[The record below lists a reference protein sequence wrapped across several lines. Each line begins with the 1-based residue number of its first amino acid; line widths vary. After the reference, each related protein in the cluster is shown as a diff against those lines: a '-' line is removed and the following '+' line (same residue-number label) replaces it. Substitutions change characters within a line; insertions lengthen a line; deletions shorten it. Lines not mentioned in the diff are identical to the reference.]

1 MRKKLCII
9 TSSPGSIVSFHK
21 TNIDELSKVFDI
33 YVISNYEDE
42 SIFKEV
48 NIVKAF
54 PVKIERRPTIIGNI
68 KALFEIYKIF
78 KREKFDAF
86 LSQTI
91 NASLLSALAGKLAK
105 TPIRVRIFT
114 GQLWTTM
121 PVYKKSFF
129 KFLDKITVACNT
141 NLLVDGKSQREYLI
155 AEGILKDGQAVVLA
169 NGSICG
175 VDTDLFKPDESIREQ
190 ERKKYQITSNDVV
203 FAFMGRINREK
214 GIFELLEATNNLV
227 KTCKGLKLVLIGKF
241 ERLDNNII
249 SKYPNLKI
257 GENLILYG
265 YTSEPY
271 RALQIADVFCLP
283 SYREGFGMSVIE
295 AAAAGLPVIGSDA
308 YGLRDSFM
316 DGVTGLKCKVK
327 DAVTI
332 QDSMLK
338 LYQSKELREKMSREG
353 RDRVVKLFNRSLVS
367 KAWLDY
373 FRKIVE

>member
-1 MRKKLCII
+1 MKKKLCIV
-9 TSSPGSIVSFHK
+9 TSASGSIISFHK
-21 TNIDELSKVFDI
+21 TNIEELSKKFDV
-33 YVISNYEDE
+33 YVISNFEDE
-42 SIFKEV
+42 SVFKDV

-91 NASLLSALAGKLAK
+91 NASLLSAIAGKFSK
-105 TPIRVRIFT
+105 IPVRIRIFT

-121 PVYKKSFF
+121 PPLKKKFF
-129 KFLDKITVACNT
+129 KFLDKITVVCNT

-155 AEGILKDGQAVVLA
+155 NEGILKEGQADVLA

-175 VDTDLFKPDESIREQ
+175 VDTDRFKPIENIRVQ
-190 ERKKYQITSNDVV
+190 ERIKFGISSDDVV

-214 GIFELLEATNNLV
+214 GIFELLQATNNIV
-227 KTCKGLKLVLIGKF
+227 KTCKGLKLVLIGNF
-241 ERLDNNII
+241 EGFDDNII
-249 SKYPNLKI
+249 SKYPKLKV
-257 GENLILYG
+257 GENIILYG

-295 AAAAGLPVIGSDA
+295 AAAVGLPVIGSDA
-308 YGLRDSFM
+308 YGLRDSFV
-316 DGVTGLKCKVK
+316 DGVTGLKCKAK
-327 DAVTI
+327 DVSTL

-338 LYQSKELREKMSREG
+338 LYKSKTLRERMSIEG
-353 RDRVVKLFNRSLVS
+353 RNRVVQKFDRSLVS

-373 FRKIVE
+373 FKQLL